1 MNRTNLQFDNHDD
14 RIRYYE
20 LLLEQNL
27 DNLPCLPLPD
37 GYRFVFC
44 QPGDRDA

>member
-27 DNLPCLPLPD
+27 DNLPCLPLVNFLKF
-37 GYRFVFC
+37 YT
-44 QPGDRDA
+44 